1 MATERELVLKIAGEI
16 SKTFEKSIKL
26 AEGKVYEMGSAMHKT
41 AEQADIMQKVMGKR
55 AEVDKAREQYD
66 KAQMKVSELSAKM
79 QGNEKVTASMNRQ
92 YENACHRANDYKAKI
107 DTLNSELSEYEK
119 KTNTAGKATQELER
133 AQLRHL
139 ETLEKQQKA
148 IAHASKYQALGE
160 QISQSGKN
168 MRLSGVTS
176 IAEGYGLLKLATK
189 PLKDVTE
196 FSAQTAQL
204 SLLTDQA
211 ETLMQKNL
219 ELSQSYSASIETLQK
234 LESLG
239 IKAGTVDPK
248 NAQQIFEYADNVYK
262 ASEALGMSAEA
273 VGNAYNQFND
283 QLTGDTEKTKALFDT
298 INSVSKVAQA
308 DAETLIATMQGSATV
323 VKSFTSLTNEQIVG
337 LSAAFAKMSS
347 SASAA
352 TTSQTLFIKALTAG
366 KGATKKQLE
375 GWNRLGI
382 SAEKLALAMNG
393 GPESAQAAISEVLT
407 ALNKLPQAEKQAAL
421 SSIFGK
427 NQELLSTLDKLS
439 SNKAGYFELGMNSA
453 TADNTGSVQR
463 DSGKI
468 ENSTAKQ
475 QELLNNNLKAL
486 SVIIGQELLPV
497 WNQLLAIMVKSL
509 KAVADLAKQNSGAT
523 KAIIGII
530 GAMGSLK
537 IILGVSTYL
546 IGGLVSIIGK
556 VVYIYGLARK
566 AILVYNGTLAASS
579 VCMKVAIGLAKG
591 LAAMFHLQTYK
602 MIALTVAQKAK
613 NAAMVVGR
621 GIIVA
626 YCAITTKALTALF
639 SIQTYKMIALTV
651 AQKAMSAAMIVA
663 SGVMKALAVAGRV
676 LNLVLLANP
685 IGLIIGLIGG
695 LIAAGVWLYQ
705 NWDTVKEKAAAIWG
719 WFAKMFPGVA
729 GVITNQIGRI
739 IDTLKSVWE
748 NIKVV
753 FSNIIDF
760 VRNVFTGNWADA
772 WENVKNIFVGVFSS
786 LGALIKLPINGII
799 EMINLAFSKI
809 GSISIN
815 IPDWIPGIG
824 GEKYSFALP
833 QIPLLANGG
842 IATAPTLA
850 MIGEGTESEAVLPLS
865 RLDSLLSG
873 GVQGSVNSSN
883 VTVNFNP
890 QITIN
895 GSSDDDAYAQ
905 VKKALNEGSASLRRE
920 LERMFADRARL
931 SYV

>member
-55 AEVDKAREQYD
+55 SEVDKAREQYD
-66 KAQMKVSELSAKM
+66 KAQKKVSELSAKM

-119 KTNTAGKATQELER
+119 KTNTAGKATKELER
-133 AQLRHL
+133 AQQRHL

-148 IAHASKYQALGE
+148 IAHASKYQAAGE
-160 QISQSGKN
+160 QMSQSGKN
-168 MRLSGVTS
+168 MRLSGVAS

-234 LESLG
+234 LEALG
-239 IKAGTVDPK
+239 IKAGTVDAK
-248 NAQQIFEYADNVYK
+248 NAQQIYEYADNVYK

-427 NQELLSTLDKLS
+427 NQELLATLDKLS
-439 SNKAGYFELGMNSA
+439 SNKAGYFDLGMNSA

-475 QELLNNNLKAL
+475 QEILNNNLKAL

-497 WNQLLAIMVKSL
+497 WNQLLTIMVKSL
-509 KAVADLAKQNSGAT
+509 KAVADFAKQNSGAT
-523 KAIIGII
+523 KAIISII

-556 VVYIYGLARK
+556 SVYIYGLARK

-579 VCMKVAIGLAKG
+579 VGMKVAIALAKG

-602 MIALTVAQKAK
+602 V
-613 NAAMVVGR
+613 
-621 GIIVA
+621 
-626 YCAITTKALTALF
+626 
-639 SIQTYKMIALTV
+639 IALTV
-651 AQKAMSAAMIVA
+651 AQKAMSAAMMVA
-663 SGVMKALAVAGRV
+663 SGVMKALAVAGRI

-695 LIAAGVWLYQ
+695 LIAAGVYLYQ

-809 GSISIN
+809 GSISLN

-850 MIGEGTESEAVLPLS
+850 MIGEGAESEAVLPLS

-873 GVQGSVNSSN
+873 GAQGSANSSN

-890 QITIN
+890 QITIS

-905 VKKALNEGSASLRRE
+905 VKRALNEGSSSLRRE

>member
-55 AEVDKAREQYD
+55 SEVDKAREQYD
-66 KAQMKVSELSAKM
+66 KAQKKVSELSAKM

-92 YENACHRANDYKAKI
+92 YENACLRANDYKAKI

-119 KTNTAGKATQELER
+119 KTNTAGKATKELER
-133 AQLRHL
+133 VQQRHL

-168 MRLSGVTS
+168 MRLSGVAS

-234 LESLG
+234 LEALG
-239 IKAGTVDPK
+239 IKAGTVDAK

-427 NQELLSTLDKLS
+427 NQELLATLDKLS
-439 SNKAGYFELGMNSA
+439 SNKAGYFDLGMNSA

-475 QELLNNNLKAL
+475 QEILNNNLKAL

-497 WNQLLAIMVKSL
+497 WNQLLSIMVKSL
-509 KAVADLAKQNSGAT
+509 KAVADFAKQNSGAT

-546 IGGLVSIIGK
+546 LGGLVSIIGK
-556 VVYIYGLARK
+556 SVYIYGLARK

-579 VCMKVAIGLAKG
+579 VCMKVAIALAKG

-602 MIALTVAQKAK
+602 V
-613 NAAMVVGR
+613 
-621 GIIVA
+621 
-626 YCAITTKALTALF
+626 
-639 SIQTYKMIALTV
+639 IALTV
-651 AQKAMSAAMIVA
+651 AQKAMSAAMLVA
-663 SGVMKALAVAGRV
+663 SGVMKSLAVAGRV

-748 NIKVV
+748 NIKFV

-760 VRNVFTGNWADA
+760 VKNVFTGNWADA

-809 GSISIN
+809 GSISLN

-850 MIGEGTESEAVLPLS
+850 MIGEGSESEAVLPLS

-873 GVQGSVNSSN
+873 GAQGSANSSN

-890 QITIN
+890 QITIS

-905 VKKALNEGSASLRRE
+905 VKRALNEGSSSLRRE

>member
-626 YCAITTKALTALF
+626 YCAITKALTALF

>member
-26 AEGKVYEMGSAMHKT
+26 AEGKVYEMGSAIHKT

-55 AEVDKAREQYD
+55 SEVDKAREQYD
-66 KAQMKVSELSAKM
+66 KAQKKVSELSAKM

-119 KTNTAGKATQELER
+119 KTNTAGKATKELER
-133 AQLRHL
+133 AQQRHL

-148 IAHASKYQALGE
+148 IAHASKYQAAGE
-160 QISQSGKN
+160 QMSQSGKN
-168 MRLSGVTS
+168 MRLSGVAS

-234 LESLG
+234 LEALG
-239 IKAGTVDPK
+239 IKAGTVDAK

-427 NQELLSTLDKLS
+427 NQELLATLDKLS
-439 SNKAGYFELGMNSA
+439 SNKAGYFDLGMNSA

-475 QELLNNNLKAL
+475 QEILNNNLKAL

-509 KAVADLAKQNSGAT
+509 KAVADFAKQNSGAT

-556 VVYIYGLARK
+556 SVYIYGLARK

-602 MIALTVAQKAK
+602 V
-613 NAAMVVGR
+613 
-621 GIIVA
+621 
-626 YCAITTKALTALF
+626 
-639 SIQTYKMIALTV
+639 IALTV
-651 AQKAMSAAMIVA
+651 AQKAMSAAMLVA

-748 NIKVV
+748 NIKFV

-760 VRNVFTGNWADA
+760 VKNVFTGNWADA

-809 GSISIN
+809 GSISLN

-850 MIGEGTESEAVLPLS
+850 MIGEGAESEAVLPLS

-873 GVQGSVNSSN
+873 GAQGSANSSN

-890 QITIN
+890 QITIS

-905 VKKALNEGSASLRRE
+905 VKRALNEGSSSLRRE

>member
-119 KTNTAGKATQELER
+119 KTNTAGKATKELER

-602 MIALTVAQKAK
+602 IIALTVAQKAK

-626 YCAITTKALTALF
+626 YCAITKALTALF
-639 SIQTYKMIALTV
+639 SIQTYKMIALTA

>member
-66 KAQMKVSELSAKM
+66 KAQKKVSELSAKM

-92 YENACHRANDYKAKI
+92 YENACHRANDYKVKI

-119 KTNTAGKATQELER
+119 KTNTAGKATKELER
-133 AQLRHL
+133 AQQRHL

-148 IAHASKYQALGE
+148 IAHASKYQAAGE
-160 QISQSGKN
+160 QMSQSGKN
-168 MRLSGVTS
+168 MRLSGVAS

-234 LESLG
+234 LEALG
-239 IKAGTVDPK
+239 IKAGTVDAK

-427 NQELLSTLDKLS
+427 NQELLATLDKLS
-439 SNKAGYFELGMNSA
+439 SNKAGYFDLGMNSA

-475 QELLNNNLKAL
+475 QEILNNNLKAL

-509 KAVADLAKQNSGAT
+509 KAVADFAKQNSGAT

-556 VVYIYGLARK
+556 SVYIYGLARK

-579 VCMKVAIGLAKG
+579 VCMKVAIALAKG

-602 MIALTVAQKAK
+602 V
-613 NAAMVVGR
+613 
-621 GIIVA
+621 
-626 YCAITTKALTALF
+626 
-639 SIQTYKMIALTV
+639 IALTV
-651 AQKAMSAAMIVA
+651 AQKAMSAAMLVA

-748 NIKVV
+748 NIKFV

-760 VRNVFTGNWADA
+760 VKNVFTGNWSDA

-809 GSISIN
+809 GSISLN

-850 MIGEGTESEAVLPLS
+850 MIGEGAESEAVLPLS

-873 GVQGSVNSSN
+873 GAQGSANSSN

-890 QITIN
+890 QITIS

-905 VKKALNEGSASLRRE
+905 VKRALNEGSSSLRRE

>member
-55 AEVDKAREQYD
+55 SEVDKAREQYD
-66 KAQMKVSELSAKM
+66 KAQKKVSELSAKM

-119 KTNTAGKATQELER
+119 KTNTAGKATKELER
-133 AQLRHL
+133 AQQRHL

-148 IAHASKYQALGE
+148 IAHASKYQAAGE
-160 QISQSGKN
+160 QMSQSGKN
-168 MRLSGVTS
+168 MRLSGVAS

-234 LESLG
+234 LEALG
-239 IKAGTVDPK
+239 IKAGTVDAK

-323 VKSFTSLTNEQIVG
+323 VKSFTSLTNDQIVG

-375 GWNRLGI
+375 GWNKLGI

-427 NQELLSTLDKLS
+427 NQELLATLDKLS
-439 SNKAGYFELGMNSA
+439 SNKAGYFDLGMNSA

-475 QELLNNNLKAL
+475 QEILNNNLKAL

-497 WNQLLAIMVKSL
+497 WNQLLSIMVKSL
-509 KAVADLAKQNSGAT
+509 KAVADFAKQNSGAT

-556 VVYIYGLARK
+556 SVYIYGLARK

-579 VCMKVAIGLAKG
+579 VGMKVAIALAKG

-602 MIALTVAQKAK
+602 I
-613 NAAMVVGR
+613 
-621 GIIVA
+621 
-626 YCAITTKALTALF
+626 
-639 SIQTYKMIALTV
+639 IALTV
-651 AQKAMSAAMIVA
+651 AQKAMSAAMLVGA
-663 SGVMKALAVAGRV
+663 GVMKALAVAGRI

-748 NIKVV
+748 NIKFV

-760 VRNVFTGNWADA
+760 VKNVFTGNWADA

-809 GSISIN
+809 GSISLN

-850 MIGEGTESEAVLPLS
+850 MIGEGAESEAVLPLS

-873 GVQGSVNSSN
+873 GAQGSANSSN

-890 QITIN
+890 QITISG
-895 GSSDDDAYAQ
+895 GSDDAYAQ
-905 VKKALNEGSASLRRE
+905 VKRALNEGSSSLRRE

>member
-626 YCAITTKALTALF
+626 YCAITKALTALF

-883 VTVNFNP
+883 VTVNCNP
-890 QITIN
+890 HITIN

>member
-55 AEVDKAREQYD
+55 SEVDKAREQYD
-66 KAQMKVSELSAKM
+66 KAQKKVSELSAKM

-92 YENACHRANDYKAKI
+92 YENACHRANDYKVKI

-421 SSIFGK
+421 SNIFGK
-427 NQELLSTLDKLS
+427 NQELLATLDKLS
-439 SNKAGYFELGMNSA
+439 SNKAGYFDLGMNSA

-475 QELLNNNLKAL
+475 QEILNNNLKAL

-509 KAVADLAKQNSGAT
+509 KAVADFAKQNSGAT

-530 GAMGSLK
+530 GAMGTLK

-556 VVYIYGLARK
+556 SVYIYGLARK

-579 VCMKVAIGLAKG
+579 VGMKVAIALAKG

-602 MIALTVAQKAK
+602 V
-613 NAAMVVGR
+613 
-621 GIIVA
+621 
-626 YCAITTKALTALF
+626 
-639 SIQTYKMIALTV
+639 IALTV
-651 AQKAMSAAMIVA
+651 AQKAMSAAMLVA

-748 NIKVV
+748 NIKFV

-760 VRNVFTGNWADA
+760 VKNVFTGNWADA

-809 GSISIN
+809 GSISLN

-850 MIGEGTESEAVLPLS
+850 MIGEGAESEAVLPLS

-873 GVQGSVNSSN
+873 GAQGLANSSN

-890 QITIN
+890 QITIS

-905 VKKALNEGSASLRRE
+905 VKRALNEGSSSLRRE

>member
-55 AEVDKAREQYD
+55 SEVDKAREQYD
-66 KAQMKVSELSAKM
+66 KAQKKVSELSAKM

-92 YENACHRANDYKAKI
+92 YENACLRANDYKAKI

-119 KTNTAGKATQELER
+119 KTNTAGKATKELEKV
-133 AQLRHL
+133 QQHHL

-148 IAHASKYQALGE
+148 IAHASKYQAAGE
-160 QISQSGKN
+160 QMSQSGKN
-168 MRLSGVTS
+168 MRLSGVAS

-234 LESLG
+234 LEALG
-239 IKAGTVDPK
+239 IKAGTVDAK

-323 VKSFTSLTNEQIVG
+323 VKSFTSLTNDQIVG

-375 GWNRLGI
+375 GWNKLGI

-427 NQELLSTLDKLS
+427 NQELLATLDKLS
-439 SNKAGYFELGMNSA
+439 SNKAGYFDLGMNSA

-475 QELLNNNLKAL
+475 QEILNNNLKAL

-509 KAVADLAKQNSGAT
+509 KAVADFAKQNSGAT

-556 VVYIYGLARK
+556 SVYIYGLARK

-579 VCMKVAIGLAKG
+579 VGMKVAIALAKG

-602 MIALTVAQKAK
+602 V
-613 NAAMVVGR
+613 
-621 GIIVA
+621 
-626 YCAITTKALTALF
+626 
-639 SIQTYKMIALTV
+639 IALTV
-651 AQKAMSAAMIVA
+651 AQKAMSAAMLVA

-695 LIAAGVWLYQ
+695 LIAAGVYLYQ

-748 NIKVV
+748 NIKFV

-760 VRNVFTGNWADA
+760 VKNVFTGNWADA

-809 GSISIN
+809 GSISLN

-850 MIGEGTESEAVLPLS
+850 MIGEGAESEAVLPLS

-873 GVQGSVNSSN
+873 GAQGSANSSN

-890 QITIN
+890 QITIS

-905 VKKALNEGSASLRRE
+905 VKRALNEGSSSLRRE

>member
-1 MATERELVLKIAGEI
+1 
-16 SKTFEKSIKL
+16 
-26 AEGKVYEMGSAMHKT
+26 
-41 AEQADIMQKVMGKR
+41 
-55 AEVDKAREQYD
+55 
-66 KAQMKVSELSAKM
+66 
-79 QGNEKVTASMNRQ
+79 
-92 YENACHRANDYKAKI
+92 
-107 DTLNSELSEYEK
+107 
-119 KTNTAGKATQELER
+119 
-133 AQLRHL
+133 
-139 ETLEKQQKA
+139 
-148 IAHASKYQALGE
+148 
-160 QISQSGKN
+160 
-168 MRLSGVTS
+168 
-176 IAEGYGLLKLATK
+176 
-189 PLKDVTE
+189 
-196 FSAQTAQL
+196 
-204 SLLTDQA
+204 
-211 ETLMQKNL
+211 
-219 ELSQSYSASIETLQK
+219 
-234 LESLG
+234 
-239 IKAGTVDPK
+239 
-248 NAQQIFEYADNVYK
+248 
-262 ASEALGMSAEA
+262 
-273 VGNAYNQFND
+273 
-283 QLTGDTEKTKALFDT
+283 
-298 INSVSKVAQA
+298 
-308 DAETLIATMQGSATV
+308 
-323 VKSFTSLTNEQIVG
+323 
-337 LSAAFAKMSS
+337 
-347 SASAA
+347 
-352 TTSQTLFIKALTAG
+352 
-366 KGATKKQLE
+366 
-375 GWNRLGI
+375 
-382 SAEKLALAMNG
+382 
-393 GPESAQAAISEVLT
+393 
-407 ALNKLPQAEKQAAL
+407 
-421 SSIFGK
+421 
-427 NQELLSTLDKLS
+427 
-439 SNKAGYFELGMNSA
+439 
-453 TADNTGSVQR
+453 
-463 DSGKI
+463 
-468 ENSTAKQ
+468 
-475 QELLNNNLKAL
+475 
-486 SVIIGQELLPV
+486 
-497 WNQLLAIMVKSL
+497 
-509 KAVADLAKQNSGAT
+509 
-523 KAIIGII
+523 
-530 GAMGSLK
+530 
-537 IILGVSTYL
+537 
-546 IGGLVSIIGK
+546 
-556 VVYIYGLARK
+556 
-566 AILVYNGTLAASS
+566 
-579 VCMKVAIGLAKG
+579 
-591 LAAMFHLQTYK
+591 

-626 YCAITTKALTALF
+626 YCAITKALTALF

>member
-55 AEVDKAREQYD
+55 SEVDKAREQYD
-66 KAQMKVSELSAKM
+66 KAQKKVSELSAKM

-119 KTNTAGKATQELER
+119 KTNTAGKATKELER
-133 AQLRHL
+133 AQQRHL

-234 LESLG
+234 LEALG
-239 IKAGTVDPK
+239 IKAGTVDAK

-407 ALNKLPQAEKQAAL
+407 ALNKLPQAEKQVAL

-427 NQELLSTLDKLS
+427 NQELLATLDKLA
-439 SNKAGYFELGMNSA
+439 SNKAGYFDLGMNSA

-475 QELLNNNLKAL
+475 QEILNNNLKAL

-509 KAVADLAKQNSGAT
+509 KAVADFAKQNSGAT

-530 GAMGSLK
+530 GVMGSLK

-556 VVYIYGLARK
+556 SVYIYGLARK

-579 VCMKVAIGLAKG
+579 VCMKVAIALAKG

-602 MIALTVAQKAK
+602 V
-613 NAAMVVGR
+613 
-621 GIIVA
+621 
-626 YCAITTKALTALF
+626 
-639 SIQTYKMIALTV
+639 IALTV
-651 AQKAMSAAMIVA
+651 AQKAMSAAMLVA

-748 NIKVV
+748 NIKFV

-760 VRNVFTGNWADA
+760 VKNVFTGNWSDA

-809 GSISIN
+809 GSISLN

-850 MIGEGTESEAVLPLS
+850 MIGEGAESEAVLPLS

-873 GVQGSVNSSN
+873 GAQGSANSSN

-890 QITIN
+890 QITIS

-905 VKKALNEGSASLRRE
+905 VKRALNEGSSSLRRE